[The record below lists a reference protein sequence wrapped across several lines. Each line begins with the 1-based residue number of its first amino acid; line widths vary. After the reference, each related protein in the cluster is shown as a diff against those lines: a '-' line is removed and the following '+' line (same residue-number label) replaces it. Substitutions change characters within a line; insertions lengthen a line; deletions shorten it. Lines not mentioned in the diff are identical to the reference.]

1 MAADNGQPD
10 TIASA
15 ITQVSENL
23 GNLVHDEIELAKA
36 EVKQKGL
43 SVLRG
48 VGAFGA
54 GAVFGIF
61 AVMMSLV
68 TIAWA
73 LDAVLVNGVG
83 DIWIG
88 FAIVT
93 VALMLLAVV
102 AFVVALKMIKVGAP
116 TPTMAIDEAKKIRQT
131 VSSSGSQ
138 IPPGGAR

>member
-1 MAADNGQPD
+1 LAVDNRQD
-10 TIASA
+10 DNIASA

-23 GNLVHDEIELAKA
+23 SNLVHDEIELAKA
-36 EVKQKGL
+36 EVKKKGL

-48 VGAFGA
+48 VGATAA

-61 AVMMSLV
+61 AVMMSLI

-93 VALMLLAVV
+93 VALMLLSAIAFIV
-102 AFVVALKMIKVGAP
+102 AWKMLQVGPP
-116 TPTMAIDEAKKIRQT
+116 TPTMAIDEAKKIRDT
-131 VSSSGSQ
+131 VSDSTGMS
-138 IPPGGAR
+138 

>member
-1 MAADNGQPD
+1 LAVDNRPDD

-23 GNLVHDEIELAKA
+23 SNLVHDEIELAKA
-36 EVKQKGL
+36 EVKQK
-43 SVLRG
+43 SVSLLRG
-48 VGAFGA
+48 VGASAA

-61 AVMMSLV
+61 AVIMSLF
-68 TIAWA
+68 TIALA

-93 VALMLLAVV
+93 VALMLLSAI
-102 AFVVALKMIKVGAP
+102 AFVVALKLLKVGAP
-116 TPTMAIDEAKKIRQT
+116 TPTMAVDEAKKIRDT
-131 VSSSGSQ
+131 VSTSTGKS
-138 IPPGGAR
+138 

>member
-1 MAADNGQPD
+1 MAVDNRQD
-10 TIASA
+10 DNIASA

-23 GNLVHDEIELAKA
+23 SNLVRDEIELAKA
-36 EVKQKGL
+36 EVKKKSL
-43 SVLRG
+43 SALRG
-48 VGAFGA
+48 VGAVAA

-61 AVMMSLV
+61 AVGMSLV

-93 VALMLLAVV
+93 VALMLLSAIAFIV
-102 AFVVALKMIKVGAP
+102 AWKMLQVGAP
-116 TPTMAIDEAKKIRQT
+116 TPTMAIEEAKKIRDT
-131 VSSSGSQ
+131 VSTSAGD
-138 IPPGGAR
+138 I

>member
-1 MAADNGQPD
+1 LAADNEQQD
-10 TIASA
+10 NIASA

-23 GNLVHDEIELAKA
+23 SSLVQDEIELAKA
-36 EVKQKGL
+36 EVKQKSL

-48 VGAFGA
+48 AGAFGA
-54 GAVFGIF
+54 GAIFGIF

-88 FAIVT
+88 FGIVT
-93 VALMLLAVV
+93 VALMLLAIIAFLV
-102 AFVVALKMIKVGAP
+102 AWKMLQVGAP
-116 TPTMAIDEAKKIRQT
+116 TPTMAIEEAKKIRDT
-131 VSSSGSQ
+131 VSTS
-138 IPPGGAR
+138 AADV

>member
-1 MAADNGQPD
+1 MAVDNRQD
-10 TIASA
+10 DNIASA

-23 GNLVHDEIELAKA
+23 SKLVQDEIELAKA
-36 EVKQKGL
+36 EVKRKSL

-48 VGAFGA
+48 VAASAA

-61 AVMMSLV
+61 AVGMSLV

-73 LDAVLVNGVG
+73 LDAILVNGVG

-93 VALMLLAVV
+93 VALILLAAIAFIV
-102 AFVVALKMIKVGAP
+102 AWRMLQVGPP
-116 TPTMAIDEAKKIRQT
+116 TPTMAIEEAKKIRDT
-131 VSSSGSQ
+131 VSDSAGD
-138 IPPGGAR
+138 I